1 MATAELSD
9 ASRHRRQEGTGEL
22 GLARR
27 LATEYEQS
35 TRSRQDSTAHLTTQP
50 LKKRTPQKRR
60 KRREAKSGKTTD
72 VNP

>member
-9 ASRHRRQEGTGEL
+9 APSDRREKGAGKL

-50 LKKRTPQKRR
+50 LTERTPQKRR
-60 KRREAKSGKTTD
+60 KRKPPRPAMISCIR
-72 VNP
+72 